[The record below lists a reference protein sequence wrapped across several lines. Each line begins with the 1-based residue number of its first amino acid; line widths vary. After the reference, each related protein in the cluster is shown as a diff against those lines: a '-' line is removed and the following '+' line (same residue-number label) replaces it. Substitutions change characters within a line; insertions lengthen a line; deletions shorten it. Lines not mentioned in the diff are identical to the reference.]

1 MTYELIAFDMD
12 GTLLDSSKRVL
23 PSSER
28 AIAEAA
34 AAGKTVAIASGRSP
48 VMVELDQASLGPVR
62 YAICCNGTVLYDLEE
77 HRVVSSASL
86 PHEAIVAALDA
97 LGDEDAMIDVFQG
110 RGFFCQPS
118 HVDRMPEFGLGIYQ
132 PMYRATAWLVDDVR
146 ATLLDPSES
155 YQKFIFHLTSPEARE
170 RVVAAM
176 AGVPVEMARS
186 EVSSLEFSPQGVTKA
201 TGLLALADLL
211 GIDRAATIA
220 VGDADNDLDMLR
232 AAGLGVAMD
241 NANERAREAA
251 DVTVADNDHDGCA
264 EAIRRFL
271 LGDEA

>member
-28 AIAEAA
+28 AIADAA
-34 AAGKTVAIASGRSP
+34 DAGKTVAIASGRSP
-48 VMVELDQASLGPVR
+48 VMIELDQASLGPVR

-86 PHEAIVAALDA
+86 PREAIVAALDA

-211 GIDRAATIA
+211 GIDRSATIA

-232 AAGLGVAMD
+232 AAGLGVAMG

>member
-1 MTYELIAFDMD
+1 
-12 GTLLDSSKRVL
+12 
-23 PSSER
+23 
-28 AIAEAA
+28 
-34 AAGKTVAIASGRSP
+34 
-48 VMVELDQASLGPVR
+48 
-62 YAICCNGTVLYDLEE
+62 
-77 HRVVSSASL
+77 
-86 PHEAIVAALDA
+86 
-97 LGDEDAMIDVFQG
+97 
-110 RGFFCQPS
+110 
-118 HVDRMPEFGLGIYQ
+118 
-132 PMYRATAWLVDDVR
+132 
-146 ATLLDPSES
+146 
-155 YQKFIFHLTSPEARE
+155 
-170 RVVAAM
+170 M

-232 AAGLGVAMD
+232 AAGLGVAMG

>member
-211 GIDRAATIA
+211 GIDHAATIA

-232 AAGLGVAMD
+232 AAGLGVAMG

>member
-28 AIAEAA
+28 AIADAA
-34 AAGKTVAIASGRSP
+34 DAGKTVAIASGRSP
-48 VMVELDQASLGPVR
+48 VMIELDQASLGPVR

-86 PHEAIVAALDA
+86 PREAIVAALDA

-232 AAGLGVAMD
+232 AAGLGVAMG

>member
-232 AAGLGVAMD
+232 AAGLGVAMG

-264 EAIRRFL
+264 DAIRRFL